1 MTTAARRARA
11 ERLFMKRVVNKT
23 PCAEAWRAVRP
34 NAKCTDSSAGELVRS
49 ELRWLDEVRGR
60 EAQERRTQAQDGLT
74 ALLFGQYNPDI
85 LQDMLIADSEPDEA
99 SEEPA
104 PPQKM
109 KRCEGVA
116 GRQCEQKIPALR
128 NQKRCATCSKENR
141 RLQKQGYNR
150 IYYQANRV
158 RLCKKLRE
166 RRNLQLLRDW
176 IKEERERRAAM
187 PRVERGAD
195 DRLYLYRRKTGEREP
210 LR

>member
-11 ERLFMKRVVNKT
+11 ERLLMMRVVNKT

-34 NAKCTDSSAGELVRS
+34 NAKCTDSSAGELVRR
-49 ELRWLDEVRGR
+49 EIRWLDEVRER
-60 EAQERRTQAQDGLT
+60 EAQERRSQSGLT
-74 ALLFGQYNPDI
+74 VLLFGQYNPDM
-85 LQDMLIADSEPDEA
+85 LRDMLIADSEPDEP

-104 PPQKM
+104 PPQKTR
-109 KRCEGVA
+109 RCEGVA

-128 NQKRCATCSKENR
+128 NQKRCANCAKETR
-141 RLQKQGYNR
+141 KLQKRDYSR
-150 IYYQANRV
+150 TYYQANLV
-158 RLCKKLRE
+158 RLLGKLRE
-166 RRNLQLLRDW
+166 RRNHQPLRDW

-195 DRLYLYRRKTGEREP
+195 NRLYLYRPTTGEREP